1 MSDEKKDVTRRDFL
15 KTTTIAAG
23 TLVGGGVVGGLIG
36 YNAKL
41 PRGPVETQQVTK
53 DTTSSGIS
61 EQVANRGLMFFENK
75 HDFDILSEATERIF
89 PEDDLGPGAIGL
101 HVPYFIDNQLA
112 SSYGINASDYTLGP
126 HYEGEP
132 TQGYQSHLTRA
143 EIFRQGIKK
152 IEEESQKRFSETFT
166 KITDEQKDEILTAFQ
181 QDEIEMKGI
190 TAGYFFSLLRSA
202 TLEGAYSDPLYNG
215 NHNME
220 GWRMKGFPGHQMSFL
235 NEIEEEG
242 FKVIEPQSLSSM
254 H

>member
-1 MSDEKKDVTRRDFL
+1 MSEEKKDVTRRDFL
-15 KTTTIAAG
+15 KTTGIAAG
-23 TLVGGGVVGGLIG
+23 TLVGGGVIGGVIG
-36 YNAKL
+36 YNAKKS
-41 PRGPVETQQVTK
+41 GGTEQAGK
-53 DTTSSGIS
+53 DTAG
-61 EQVANRGLMFFENK
+61 EEVAEKAANRGLMFFENK
-75 HDFDILSEATERIF
+75 HEFDILSEATERIF

-112 SSYGINASDYTLGP
+112 GSYGINAADYTMGP
-126 HYEGEP
+126 HFVGEP
-132 TQGYQSHLTRA
+132 TQGYQSHLNRG
-143 EIFRQGIKK
+143 EIFKQGIKK

-166 KITDEQKDEILTAFQ
+166 KITDEQKDEILTDFQ
-181 QDEIEMKGI
+181 QDEVKMRGI

-235 NEIEEEG
+235 EDIEEEG

-254 H
+254 Y

>member
-1 MSDEKKDVTRRDFL
+1 MSEEKKDVTRRDFL
-15 KTTTIAAG
+15 KTTGIAAG
-23 TLVGGGVVGGLIG
+23 TLVGGGVIGGVIG
-36 YNAKL
+36 YKAKS
-41 PRGPVETQQVTK
+41 GGTKQVSQ
-53 DTTSSGIS
+53 DTATEEAGKA
-61 EQVANRGLMFFENK
+61 ANRGLMFFENK

-112 SSYGINASDYTLGP
+112 GSYGINASDYTMGP

-152 IEEESQKRFSETFT
+152 LEEEAQKRFNETFT
-166 KITDEQKDEILTAFQ
+166 KISDEEKDEILTDFQ
-181 QDEIEMKGI
+181 QDQVKMKGI

-202 TLEGAYSDPLYNG
+202 TLEGAYSDPIYNG

-220 GWRMKGFPGHQMSFL
+220 GWRMKGFPGHQLSFK
-235 NEIEEEG
+235 EYIEEEG
-242 FKVIEPQSLSSM
+242 FREIEPQSLSSM
-254 H
+254 Y